1 MRLSYDRTLKST
13 AIKKLGFGTWGLGG
27 EAYGEI
33 SEEKAKNLIT
43 FAYRSGIRF
52 FDTAPL
58 YGTGRAERIVGEAL
72 KGLPRDTF
80 QIATKAGLN
89 KDGNTEVSDFNPN
102 SIRKSVNSS
111 LDRLQVSYI
120 DHLLL
125 HSPEVSSLDL
135 SILDSFGVE
144 EHIKSRKILNFG
156 VSLAHP
162 NDLGFFSTKENFE
175 TLEFN
180 YSLMDQRMRSMWAK
194 DSKIQN
200 SFTIAR
206 TPFNYGF
213 LTDTPPVRN
222 DLLDSYH
229 HLNRWPQSQFDK
241 WSEFREIWLK
251 ISQSNGLRLE
261 ELALSFILSSDFI
274 DKVIPGFMNDEQ
286 IKIALT
292 TAGRGQL
299 TTESVRFLN
308 DIYDKHAES
317 FKVIKKT

>member
-1 MRLSYDRTLKST
+1 MRLSYDRTLKS
-13 AIKKLGFGTWGLGG
+13 AAFKKLGFGTWGLGG

-33 SEEKAKNLIT
+33 SEERAKSLIS
-43 FAYRSGIRF
+43 FGYQSGIRF

-58 YGTGRAERIVGEAL
+58 YGTGRAERILGEAL

-89 KDGNTEVSDFNPN
+89 KDGNAEVSDFGPN
-102 SIRKSVNSS
+102 SIRESVDSS
-111 LDRLQVSYI
+111 LDRLQVGYI
-120 DHLLL
+120 DHFLL
-125 HSPEVSSLDL
+125 HSPDVSNL
-135 SILDSFGVE
+135 SILSSFGVD
-144 EHIKSRKILNFG
+144 EHIKQRKILNFG

-162 NDLGFFSTKENFE
+162 NDLGFFATQENFE

-180 YSLMDQRMRSMWAK
+180 YSLMDQRIRTKWTNDLK
-194 DSKIQN
+194 TQK

-206 TPFNYGF
+206 TPFNFGF
-213 LTDTPPVRN
+213 LTDNPPVRN
-222 DLLDSYH
+222 LLSDGYH

-274 DKVIPGFMNDEQ
+274 DKLIPGFMSEEQ
-286 IKIALT
+286 IEIALA
-292 TAGRGQL
+292 TADRGQL
-299 TTESVRFLN
+299 TTDSVRFLN
-308 DIYDKHAES
+308 DTYDKHAES
-317 FKVIKKT
+317 FKVIKMI